1 MSHYLISNAKIIEE
15 LSQLYKGKLD
25 IDKIKEKIF
34 TRDFG
39 ELTLVEFS
47 KFRVFLDA
55 SLMIYNKNKLEKEY
69 LKATKQFR
77 YLDNFQM
84 DLKEINYES
93 YRNFINENYNL
104 YLDGY
109 AHLIIKSEPQPRN
122 IYDEIVRLRNAFAH
136 MQYGSFSMCGPGVIS
151 LYGIFNKDRGR
162 LKNTGIALEPVIH
175 EFISRYYS
183 NQSVLGIPY
192 KHSFISN
199 FSFKEH
205 EFKPHYVFT
214 VVTFKNDSVQYIPG
228 QIHPMIQ
235 FLGYQSDLDNE
246 FGLQRMDDFL
256 NSGDFRVEEQ
266 ILDEK
271 KISVLHN
278 IIEKE
283 NGDKE
288 HLPYLY
294 KALCDPETE
303 ISNFFVHIR
312 QLNDKIINC
321 FTLYSEG
328 KLEEGRN
335 DILRSLDELQED
347 SESIIFFRY
356 MFTILKIFN
365 FALRLE
371 DDDLPELD
379 YSNFDISK
387 FVYDD
392 QDMIDFAND
401 YYLRF
406 GDQKMIT
413 HDLNKEFVCTKI
425 RNAIS
430 HGNFKFDTNCDEVI
444 VSFEDRWNGRVVKI
458 QSSMRDLENFIGDS
472 YNLQII

>member
-15 LSQLYKGKLD
+15 LSKLYEGKLD

-34 TRDFG
+34 SRNFG

-55 SLMIYNKNKLEKEY
+55 SLMIYNRNKLEKEY
-69 LKATKQFR
+69 LKATKQFK
-77 YLDNFQM
+77 YLDNFKM

-93 YRNFINENYNL
+93 YRNFINENYNF
-104 YLDGY
+104 YLDGF
-109 AHLIIKSEPQPRN
+109 AHLIIDTEPQPGN

-136 MQYGSFSMCGPGVIS
+136 MQYGNFSMCEPGVMI
-151 LYGIFNKDRGR
+151 LYGIFNKDKGH
-162 LKNTGIALEPVIH
+162 LKYMGIALEPVIH

-183 NQSVLGIPY
+183 NQSVLGLPY

-205 EFKPHYVFT
+205 EFKPHHVFT
-214 VVTFKNDSVQYIPG
+214 VVTFENDSVQYIPG

-235 FLGYQSDLDNE
+235 FLDYQSDLDSE

-256 NSGDFRVEEQ
+256 NSSDFRVEEQ

-294 KALCDPETE
+294 KALCDPETG

-312 QLNDKIINC
+312 QLNDRIINC

-328 KLEEGRN
+328 KLEEGKN

-379 YSNFDISK
+379 YSELDVSK

-401 YYLRF
+401 YYLKF
-406 GDQKMIT
+406 GNQKMIT

-430 HGNFKFDTNCDEVI
+430 HGNFKFDTNYNEVI

-458 QSSMRDLENFIGDS
+458 QTSMRDLENFIGDFNS
-472 YNLQII
+472 LQIG

>member
-1 MSHYLISNAKIIEE
+1 MQHYLISNSKIIEE
-15 LSQLYKGKLD
+15 LSKLYEDKLD
-25 IDKIKEKIF
+25 IDKIKEKIL
-34 TRDFG
+34 TRDFDD
-39 ELTLVEFS
+39 LTLVEFS

-84 DLKEINYES
+84 DLKETSYES
-93 YRNFINENYNL
+93 YINFINEKYDFNL
-104 YLDGY
+104 NEFS
-109 AHLIIKSEPQPRN
+109 HLIIKSEPQPRN

-136 MQYGSFSMCGPGVIS
+136 MQYGNFSMCDPGVIS
-151 LYGIFNKDRGR
+151 LYDIFNKDGGR

-183 NQSVLGIPY
+183 NQAVLGIPY

-205 EFKPHYVFT
+205 EFKPYHVFT
-214 VVTFKNDSVQYIPG
+214 VVTFENDSVQYIPG
-228 QIHPMIQ
+228 QLHPMIQ
-235 FLGYQSDLDNE
+235 FLDYQSDLDNKC
-246 FGLQRMDDFL
+246 GLQKMDDFL

-266 ILDEK
+266 ILDDK

-278 IIEKE
+278 IIKME
-283 NGDKE
+283 NGDKIC
-288 HLPYLY
+288 LPYLY

-312 QLNDKIINC
+312 QLNDRIINC
-321 FTLYSEG
+321 FTLYAEG

-335 DILRSLDELQED
+335 DILISLDELQED

-387 FVYDD
+387 FVYDS
-392 QDMIDFAND
+392 QDLIDFAND
-401 YYLRF
+401 YYLKY

-430 HGNFKFDTNCDEVI
+430 HGNFKFDTNCNEVI
-444 VSFEDRWNGRVVKI
+444 VNFEDKWNGRVVKI
-458 QSSMRDLENFIGDS
+458 QISVRNLENFIGDS
-472 YNLQII
+472 NNLQIG